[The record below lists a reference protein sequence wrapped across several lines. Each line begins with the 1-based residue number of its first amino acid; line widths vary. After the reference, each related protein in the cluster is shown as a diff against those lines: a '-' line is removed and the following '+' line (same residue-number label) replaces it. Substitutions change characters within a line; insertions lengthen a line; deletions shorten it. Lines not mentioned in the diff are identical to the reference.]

1 MLKTFENFI
10 AGDYSHYKPEID
22 LVEPIYPYGA
32 DFFSVGDLLKIHE
45 SKATSHFSLND
56 FKSIFYAPLKES
68 DGYFDNELI
77 ESLYSC
83 YEFSQMY
90 ESRKEWFDS
99 PDVKKFMME
108 SDTHYIFLCSG
119 EVYTISKK
127 SFQVIESL
135 NEGVMDWMKNYWK
148 KAANIGAKV
157 SAKVKTYMVKK
168 YDETK
173 VVVKKVVNKAGEVV
187 KKVRD
192 TAEDVWNKVSDGARK
207 AWTWCKDSV
216 ATIWD
221 IVKSS
226 SPLEMVSGIISILG
240 AAAGWFAAIGGT
252 ILAAICT
259 ALGGGIDTYLGAEET
274 YKGAKIIKDSP
285 ISTDA
290 SGNIVMASLVEPAK
304 SSLAALVGGVVGMS
318 LGLYDVSVGTA
329 AALVNPAA
337 GAMSLAIQSSAKK
350 VSEAWIIQTIK
361 NMSGFLET
369 IISKILSKLGNIKII
384 AGATAVVATTAETL
398 KGQGAVGKIGVEA
411 AGKVVSKVKDTAI
424 AKASEEIKQ
433 DISDSF
439 QAGAINQIMG
449 WLWDGLL
456 KAGKALTDGIAF
468 IVSLPEKISSII
480 KDISG
485 KASTT
490 IEKILSGGL
499 NSIVK
504 PLTDVMAKLVN
515 TFLKPRI
522 EAAQKWFERQLKANA
537 AVKETLAK
545 TKTDFSGVPVS
556 KPKSAI
562 KVETLKAEEKDLKRL
577 KSLPPLNKGLR
588 KGAENYA
595 EESKKEGSKDSSKK
609 ISGEKKQ
616 SEIKKDSNNKGDKEI
631 SKDKKIKESF
641 NFFDSRVLGFDEFS
655 LSL

>member
-10 AGDYSHYKPEID
+10 SSDYSHYKPEID
-22 LVEPIYPYGA
+22 LVEPIYPYGS
-32 DFFSVGDLLKIHE
+32 DFFNVGDLLKIHE
-45 SKATSHFSLND
+45 SKSISHFSLND

-68 DGYFDNELI
+68 DGYFDNEMI

-135 NEGVMDWMKNYWK
+135 NEGAMDWMKSYWK

-274 YKGAKIIKDSP
+274 YKGSKIIKDSQ

-398 KGQGAVGKIGVEA
+398 KGKGVVGKAAITGVKKGVSTVE
-411 AGKVVSKVKDTAI
+411 GKVTEEVKQT
-424 AKASEEIKQ
+424 
-433 DISDSF
+433 ISDSF

-595 EESKKEGSKDSSKK
+595 EESKKDVSKENSKK
-609 ISGEKKQ
+609 IPGEKKQ
-616 SEIKKDSNNKGDKEI
+616 PEIKKDSNNKGDKEI

>member
-10 AGDYSHYKPEID
+10 SGDYSHYKPEID

-32 DFFSVGDLLKIHE
+32 DFFSMGDLLKIHE

-127 SFQVIESL
+127 SFQVIDSL
-135 NEGVMDWMKNYWK
+135 NEGVMDWMKSYWK

-221 IVKSS
+221 IVKST

-274 YKGAKIIKDSP
+274 YKGSKIIKDSK

-290 SGNIVMASLVEPAK
+290 SGNIVMSSLVEPAK

-329 AALVNPAA
+329 GALVNPAA
-337 GAMSLAIQSSAKK
+337 GSISLAIKSSAKK
-350 VSEAWIIQTIK
+350 VSEAWITQTIK
-361 NMSGFLET
+361 TLSGFLED
-369 IISKILSKLGNIKII
+369 IIGKILSKLGNVKVI
-384 AGATAVVATTAETL
+384 AGATAVVATAAVTL
-398 KGQGAVGKIGVEA
+398 KGKGV
-411 AGKVVSKVKDTAI
+411 AGKAVVAGAEKGVSAVKGQVTEEVKQTI
-424 AKASEEIKQ
+424 A
-433 DISDSF
+433 DSF
-439 QAGAINQIMG
+439 QASAINQIMG

-545 TKTDFSGVPVS
+545 TKTNFSGVPVS

-595 EESKKEGSKDSSKK
+595 EASKKEGSKENSKK

-641 NFFDSRVLGFDEFS
+641 NFFDSQVLGFDEFS

>member
-10 AGDYSHYKPEID
+10 SGDYSHYKPEID

-77 ESLYSC
+77 ESLYSF

-173 VVVKKVVNKAGEVV
+173 VVIKKVVNKAGEVV

-240 AAAGWFAAIGGT
+240 TVAGWFAAIGGT

-259 ALGGGIDTYLGAEET
+259 ALGGGINTYLGAEET
-274 YKGAKIIKDSP
+274 FKGAKIIKDSP

-304 SSLAALVGGVVGMS
+304 ISLAALVGGVVGMS

-350 VSEAWIIQTIK
+350 VSESWIIQTIK
-361 NMSGFLET
+361 NMSGFLED
-369 IISKILSKLGNIKII
+369 IISKILSKLKNVKII

-398 KGQGAVGKIGVEA
+398 KGAGV
-411 AGKVVSKVKDTAI
+411 AGKATITGVKKGVSTVEGKVT
-424 AKASEEIKQ
+424 EEVKQ
-433 DISDSF
+433 TISDSF

-522 EAAQKWFERQLKANA
+522 EAAQKWFERQLKANEV
-537 AVKETLAK
+537 VKETLAK
-545 TKTDFSGVPVS
+545 TKTNFSGVPVS

-595 EESKKEGSKDSSKK
+595 EESKKDVSKENSKK
-609 ISGEKKQ
+609 IPGEKKQ
-616 SEIKKDSNNKGDKEI
+616 PEIKKDSNNKGDKEI
-631 SKDKKIKESF
+631 SKGKKIKESF

>member
-10 AGDYSHYKPEID
+10 SGDYSHYKPEID

-32 DFFSVGDLLKIHE
+32 DFFNIGDLLKIHE

-221 IVKSS
+221 IVKST

-259 ALGGGIDTYLGAEET
+259 ALGGGLNTYLGAEET

-290 SGNIVMASLVEPAK
+290 SGNIIMASLVEPAK

-369 IISKILSKLGNIKII
+369 IISKILSKLGGNIKII
-384 AGATAVVATTAETL
+384 AGTATAVVDAAAETL
-398 KGQGAVGKIGVEA
+398 KGKGV
-411 AGKVVSKVKDTAI
+411 AGKAVITGVKKGAAKVKGQVTGEVKQTI
-424 AKASEEIKQ
+424 A
-433 DISDSF
+433 DSF

-545 TKTDFSGVPVS
+545 AKTNFSGVPVS

-595 EESKKEGSKDSSKK
+595 EASKKEGSKENSKK

-641 NFFDSRVLGFDEFS
+641 NFFDSQVLGFDEFS

>member
-22 LVEPIYPYGA
+22 LVEPIYPYGS
-32 DFFSVGDLLKIHE
+32 DFFNVGDLLKIHE
-45 SKATSHFSLND
+45 SKSISHFSLND

-68 DGYFDNELI
+68 DGYFDNEMI

-135 NEGVMDWMKNYWK
+135 NEGAMDWMKSYWK

-274 YKGAKIIKDSP
+274 YKGAKTIKDSQ

-304 SSLAALVGGVVGMS
+304 ISLAALVGGVVGMS

-329 AALVNPAA
+329 EALVYPAA
-337 GAMSLAIQSSAKK
+337 GSMSLAIKSSAKK
-350 VSEAWIIQTIK
+350 VSESWIIQTIK
-361 NMSGFLET
+361 NMSGFLED
-369 IISKILSKLGNIKII
+369 IIGKILSKLGNVKII

-398 KGQGAVGKIGVEA
+398 KGKGI
-411 AGKVVSKVKDTAI
+411 AGKAVVAGAEKGVSTAKGKVT
-424 AKASEEIKQ
+424 EEVKQ
-433 DISDSF
+433 TISDSL
-439 QAGAINQIMG
+439 QSSAINQIMG

-515 TFLKPRI
+515 TFLKPKI

-545 TKTDFSGVPVS
+545 TKTNFAGVPVS

-595 EESKKEGSKDSSKK
+595 EESKKGSSKENPKK
-609 ISGEKKQ
+609 ISGGKNQ
-616 SEIKKDSNNKGDKEI
+616 PEIKKNPNNKGNKEI
-631 SKDKKIKESF
+631 LKDKKIKESF
-641 NFFDSRVLGFDEFS
+641 NFFDSQILGFDEFS

>member
-10 AGDYSHYKPEID
+10 SGDYSHYKPEID

-32 DFFSVGDLLKIHE
+32 DFFNIGDLLKIHE

-221 IVKSS
+221 IVKST

-240 AAAGWFAAIGGT
+240 AVAGWFAAIGGT
-252 ILAAICT
+252 VLSAICT
-259 ALGGGIDTYLGAEET
+259 ALGGGINTYLGAEET

-290 SGNIVMASLVEPAK
+290 NGNIVMASLVEPAK

-361 NMSGFLET
+361 NMNGFLEN
-369 IISKILSKLGNIKII
+369 ILSKILSKLGGNIKII
-384 AGATAVVATTAETL
+384 AGTATAVVDAAAETL
-398 KGQGAVGKIGVEA
+398 KGKGV
-411 AGKVVSKVKDTAI
+411 AGKAVITGVKKGAAKVKGQVT
-424 AKASEEIKQ
+424 EEVKQ
-433 DISDSF
+433 TISDSF

-595 EESKKEGSKDSSKK
+595 EASKKDGSKENSKK

-616 SEIKKDSNNKGDKEI
+616 SEIKKDSNNKGSKEI

>member
-10 AGDYSHYKPEID
+10 SGDYSHYKPEID

-135 NEGVMDWMKNYWK
+135 NEGVMDWMKSYWK

-173 VVVKKVVNKAGEVV
+173 VVIKKVVNKAGEIV

-240 AAAGWFAAIGGT
+240 TVAGWFAAIGGT

-259 ALGGGIDTYLGAEET
+259 ALGGGINTYLGAEET
-274 YKGAKIIKDSP
+274 FKGAKIIKDSP

-304 SSLAALVGGVVGMS
+304 ISLAALVGGVVGMS

-337 GAMSLAIQSSAKK
+337 GSMSLAIKSSAKK
-350 VSEAWIIQTIK
+350 VSESWIIQTIK
-361 NMSGFLET
+361 NMSEFLET
-369 IISKILSKLGNIKII
+369 ILSKILSKLGNIKVI
-384 AGATAVVATTAETL
+384 AGATAVVATAAETL
-398 KGQGAVGKIGVEA
+398 KGKGV
-411 AGKVVSKVKDTAI
+411 AGKAAITGVKKGAATVEGKATEEVKQTI
-424 AKASEEIKQ
+424 A
-433 DISDSF
+433 DSF
-439 QAGAINQIMG
+439 QSGAINQIMG

-468 IVSLPEKISSII
+468 IISLPEKISSII

-522 EAAQKWFERQLKANA
+522 EAAQKWFERQLKANEL
-537 AVKETLAK
+537 VKETLAK
-545 TKTDFSGVPVS
+545 TKTNFSGVPVS

-595 EESKKEGSKDSSKK
+595 EESKKDVSKENSKK
-609 ISGEKKQ
+609 IPGEKKQ
-616 SEIKKDSNNKGDKEI
+616 PEIKKDSNNKGDKEI
-631 SKDKKIKESF
+631 SKGKKIKESF

>member
-10 AGDYSHYKPEID
+10 SSDYSHYKPEID
-22 LVEPIYPYGA
+22 LVEPIYPYGS
-32 DFFSVGDLLKIHE
+32 DFFNVGDLLKIHE

-68 DGYFDNELI
+68 DGYFDNELV

-221 IVKSS
+221 IVKST

-240 AAAGWFAAIGGT
+240 AVSGWFAAIGGT
-252 ILAAICT
+252 VLAAICT
-259 ALGGGIDTYLGAEET
+259 ALGGGINTYLGAEET

-304 SSLAALVGGVVGMS
+304 ISLAALVGGVVGMS

-329 AALVNPAA
+329 GALVNPAA
-337 GAMSLAIQSSAKK
+337 GSISLAIKSSAKK
-350 VSEAWIIQTIK
+350 VSEAWITQTIK
-361 NMSGFLET
+361 NMSGFLED
-369 IISKILSKLGNIKII
+369 IIGKILSKLGNVKII

-398 KGQGAVGKIGVEA
+398 KGKGVVGKAAITGVKKGVSTVE
-411 AGKVVSKVKDTAI
+411 GKVTEEVKQT
-424 AKASEEIKQ
+424 
-433 DISDSF
+433 ISDSF

-515 TFLKPRI
+515 TFLKPKI
-522 EAAQKWFERQLKANA
+522 EAAQKWFERQLKSNSV
-537 AVKETLAK
+537 VKETLAK
-545 TKTDFSGVPVS
+545 TKTNFAGVPVS

-595 EESKKEGSKDSSKK
+595 EESKKGSSKENPKK
-609 ISGEKKQ
+609 ISGGKNQ
-616 SEIKKDSNNKGDKEI
+616 PEIKKNPNNKGDKEI

>member
-10 AGDYSHYKPEID
+10 SGDYSHYKPEID

-32 DFFSVGDLLKIHE
+32 DFFNIGDLLKIHE

-148 KAANIGAKV
+148 KAANI
-157 SAKVKTYMVKK
+157 KTYMVKK

-221 IVKSS
+221 IVKST

-240 AAAGWFAAIGGT
+240 AVAGWFAAIGGT

-259 ALGGGIDTYLGAEET
+259 ALGGGINTYLGAEET

-398 KGQGAVGKIGVEA
+398 KGKGVVGKAAITGVKKGA
-411 AGKVVSKVKDTAI
+411 DTVKGKVTEEVKQT
-424 AKASEEIKQ
+424 
-433 DISDSF
+433 ISDSF

-545 TKTDFSGVPVS
+545 AKTNFSGVPVS

-595 EESKKEGSKDSSKK
+595 EASKKDGSKENSKK

-616 SEIKKDSNNKGDKEI
+616 PEIKKDSNNKGNKEI
-631 SKDKKIKESF
+631 PKDKKIKESF
-641 NFFDSRVLGFDEFS
+641 NFFDSQVLGFDEFS

>member
-10 AGDYSHYKPEID
+10 SSDYSHYKPEID
-22 LVEPIYPYGA
+22 LVEPIYPYGSG
-32 DFFSVGDLLKIHE
+32 FFNVGDLLKIHE
-45 SKATSHFSLND
+45 SKSISHFSLND

-119 EVYTISKK
+119 EVYTISKR
-127 SFQVIESL
+127 SFQIIESL
-135 NEGVMDWMKNYWK
+135 NEGDMDWMKSYWE

-187 KKVRD
+187 KKVTD
-192 TAEDVWNKVSDGARK
+192 TAGDVWNKVSDGARK
-207 AWTWCKDSV
+207 AWTWCKNSV

-274 YKGAKIIKDSP
+274 YKGSKIIKDSQ

-304 SSLAALVGGVVGMS
+304 RSLSALVGGVVGMS

-329 AALVNPAA
+329 GALVNPAA
-337 GAMSLAIQSSAKK
+337 GSMSLAIKSSAKK

-361 NMSGFLET
+361 NMSGFLND
-369 IISKILSKLGNIKII
+369 IIGKILSKLGNVKII

-398 KGQGAVGKIGVEA
+398 KGKGVAGKAVVTGVEKGVSTVE
-411 AGKVVSKVKDTAI
+411 GKLT
-424 AKASEEIKQ
+424 EEFKQ
-433 DISDSF
+433 TISDSL
-439 QAGAINQIMG
+439 QSSAVNQIMG

-480 KDISG
+480 KGISG
-485 KASTT
+485 KASTP

-515 TFLKPRI
+515 TFLKPKI
-522 EAAQKWFERQLKANA
+522 QAAQKWFERQLKANSV
-537 AVKETLAK
+537 VKETLTK
-545 TKTDFSGVPVS
+545 TKTNFAGVPVS

-595 EESKKEGSKDSSKK
+595 EESKKGSSKKNPKK
-609 ISGEKKQ
+609 ISGGKNQ
-616 SEIKKDSNNKGDKEI
+616 PEIKKNSNNKGNKEI
-631 SKDKKIKESF
+631 LKGKKIKESF
-641 NFFDSRVLGFDEFS
+641 NFFDSRILGFDEFS

>member
-10 AGDYSHYKPEID
+10 SSDYSHYKPEID
-22 LVEPIYPYGA
+22 LVEPIYPYGS
-32 DFFSVGDLLKIHE
+32 DFFNVGDLLKIHE
-45 SKATSHFSLND
+45 SKSISHFSLND

-135 NEGVMDWMKNYWK
+135 NEGAMDWMKSYWK

-274 YKGAKIIKDSP
+274 YKGSKIIKDSQ

-329 AALVNPAA
+329 GALVSPAA
-337 GAMSLAIQSSAKK
+337 GSMSLAVKSSAKK

-361 NMSGFLET
+361 NMSGFLED
-369 IISKILSKLGNIKII
+369 IIGKILSKLGNVKII

-398 KGQGAVGKIGVEA
+398 KGKGI
-411 AGKVVSKVKDTAI
+411 AGKAVVAGAEKGVSTAKGKVT
-424 AKASEEIKQ
+424 EEVKQ
-433 DISDSF
+433 TISDSL
-439 QAGAINQIMG
+439 QSSAVNQIMG

-545 TKTDFSGVPVS
+545 TKTNFAGVPVS

-595 EESKKEGSKDSSKK
+595 EESKKGSSKENPKK
-609 ISGEKKQ
+609 ISGGKNQ
-616 SEIKKDSNNKGDKEI
+616 PEIKKNPNNKGDKEI
-631 SKDKKIKESF
+631 LKDKKIKESF
-641 NFFDSRVLGFDEFS
+641 NFFDSQILGFDEFS

>member
-10 AGDYSHYKPEID
+10 SGDYSHYKPEID

-135 NEGVMDWMKNYWK
+135 NEGVMDWMKSYWK

-173 VVVKKVVNKAGEVV
+173 VVIKKVVNKAGEVV

-221 IVKSS
+221 IVKST

-240 AAAGWFAAIGGT
+240 AVSGWFAAIGGT

-361 NMSGFLET
+361 NMNGFLET
-369 IISKILSKLGNIKII
+369 IISKILSKLKNVKII
-384 AGATAVVATTAETL
+384 AGVTAVVATTAETL
-398 KGQGAVGKIGVEA
+398 KGAGV
-411 AGKVVSKVKDTAI
+411 AGKATITGVKKGVSTVEGKVT
-424 AKASEEIKQ
+424 EEVKQ
-433 DISDSF
+433 TISDSF

-522 EAAQKWFERQLKANA
+522 EAAQKWFERQLKANEV
-537 AVKETLAK
+537 VKETLAK
-545 TKTDFSGVPVS
+545 TKTNFSGVPVS

-595 EESKKEGSKDSSKK
+595 EESKKEGSKENSKK

-616 SEIKKDSNNKGDKEI
+616 PEIKKDSNNKENKGI

-641 NFFDSRVLGFDEFS
+641 NFFDSQVLGFDEFS

>member
-10 AGDYSHYKPEID
+10 SSDYSHYKPEID
-22 LVEPIYPYGA
+22 LVEPIYPYGS
-32 DFFSVGDLLKIHE
+32 DFFNVGDLLKIHE
-45 SKATSHFSLND
+45 SKSISHFSLND

-68 DGYFDNELI
+68 DGYFDNEMI

-135 NEGVMDWMKNYWK
+135 NEGAMDWMKSYWK

-274 YKGAKIIKDSP
+274 YKGSKIIKDSQ

-329 AALVNPAA
+329 GALVNPAA
-337 GAMSLAIQSSAKK
+337 GSMSLAVKSSAKK

-361 NMSGFLET
+361 NMSGFLED
-369 IISKILSKLGNIKII
+369 IIGKILSKLGNVKII

-398 KGQGAVGKIGVEA
+398 KGKGI
-411 AGKVVSKVKDTAI
+411 AGKAVVAGAEKGVSTAKGKVT
-424 AKASEEIKQ
+424 EEVKQ
-433 DISDSF
+433 TISDSL
-439 QAGAINQIMG
+439 QSSAVNQIMG

-515 TFLKPRI
+515 TFLKPKI
-522 EAAQKWFERQLKANA
+522 EAAQKWFERQLKSNSV
-537 AVKETLAK
+537 VKETLAK
-545 TKTDFSGVPVS
+545 TKTNFAGVPVS

-595 EESKKEGSKDSSKK
+595 EESKKGSSKENPKK
-609 ISGEKKQ
+609 ISGGKNQ
-616 SEIKKDSNNKGDKEI
+616 PEIKKNPNNKGNKEI
-631 SKDKKIKESF
+631 LKDKKIKESF
-641 NFFDSRVLGFDEFS
+641 NFFDSQILGFDEFS

>member
-10 AGDYSHYKPEID
+10 SSDYSHYKPEID
-22 LVEPIYPYGA
+22 LVEPIYPYGS
-32 DFFSVGDLLKIHE
+32 DFFNVGDLLKIHE
-45 SKATSHFSLND
+45 SKSISHFSLND

-135 NEGVMDWMKNYWK
+135 NEGVMDWMKSYWK

-221 IVKSS
+221 IVKST

-240 AAAGWFAAIGGT
+240 TVAGWFAAIGGT

-274 YKGAKIIKDSP
+274 YKGSKIIKDSQ

-361 NMSGFLET
+361 NMDGFLET
-369 IISKILSKLGNIKII
+369 IISKILSKLKNVKII

-398 KGQGAVGKIGVEA
+398 KGAGV
-411 AGKVVSKVKDTAI
+411 AGKATITGVKKGVSTVKGTVT
-424 AKASEEIKQ
+424 EEVKQ
-433 DISDSF
+433 TISDSF

-515 TFLKPRI
+515 TFLKPKI
-522 EAAQKWFERQLKANA
+522 EAAQKWFERQLKSNSV
-537 AVKETLAK
+537 VKETLAK
-545 TKTDFSGVPVS
+545 TKTNFAGVPVS

-595 EESKKEGSKDSSKK
+595 EESKKGSSKENPKK
-609 ISGEKKQ
+609 ISGGKNQ
-616 SEIKKDSNNKGDKEI
+616 PEIKKNPNNKGDKEI

>member
-10 AGDYSHYKPEID
+10 SGDYSHYKPEIG

-32 DFFSVGDLLKIHE
+32 DFFSMGDLLKIHE

-77 ESLYSC
+77 ESLYSF

-135 NEGVMDWMKNYWK
+135 NEGVMDWMKSYWK

-173 VVVKKVVNKAGEVV
+173 VVIKKVVNKAGEVV

-240 AAAGWFAAIGGT
+240 TVAGWFAAIGGT

-259 ALGGGIDTYLGAEET
+259 ALGGGINTYLGAEET
-274 YKGAKIIKDSP
+274 FKGAKIIKDSP

-350 VSEAWIIQTIK
+350 VSESWIIQTIK
-361 NMSGFLET
+361 NMSGFLED
-369 IISKILSKLGNIKII
+369 IISKILSKLKNVKII

-398 KGQGAVGKIGVEA
+398 KGAGV
-411 AGKVVSKVKDTAI
+411 AGKATITGVKKGVSTVEGKVT
-424 AKASEEIKQ
+424 EEVKQ
-433 DISDSF
+433 TISDSF

-545 TKTDFSGVPVS
+545 TKTNFSGVPVS

-595 EESKKEGSKDSSKK
+595 EESKKDVSKENSKK
-609 ISGEKKQ
+609 IPGEKKQ
-616 SEIKKDSNNKGDKEI
+616 PEIKKDSNNKGDKEI
-631 SKDKKIKESF
+631 SKGKKIKESF

>member
-10 AGDYSHYKPEID
+10 SSDYSHYKPEID
-22 LVEPIYPYGA
+22 LVEPIYPYGS
-32 DFFSVGDLLKIHE
+32 DFFNVGDLLKIHE
-45 SKATSHFSLND
+45 SKSISHFSLND

-68 DGYFDNELI
+68 DGYFDNEMI

-135 NEGVMDWMKNYWK
+135 NEGAMDWMKSYWK

-274 YKGAKIIKDSP
+274 YKGSKIIKDSQ

-329 AALVNPAA
+329 GALVNPAA
-337 GAMSLAIQSSAKK
+337 GSMSLAVKSSAKK

-361 NMSGFLET
+361 NMSGFLED
-369 IISKILSKLGNIKII
+369 IIGKILSKLGNVKII

-398 KGQGAVGKIGVEA
+398 KGKGI
-411 AGKVVSKVKDTAI
+411 AGKAVVAGAEKGVSTVKGKVT
-424 AKASEEIKQ
+424 EEVKQ
-433 DISDSF
+433 TISDSL
-439 QAGAINQIMG
+439 QSSAVNQIMG

-515 TFLKPRI
+515 TFLKPKI
-522 EAAQKWFERQLKANA
+522 EAAQKWFERQLKSNSV
-537 AVKETLAK
+537 VKETLAK
-545 TKTDFSGVPVS
+545 TKTNFAGVPVS

-595 EESKKEGSKDSSKK
+595 EESKKGSSKENPKK
-609 ISGEKKQ
+609 ISGGKNQ
-616 SEIKKDSNNKGDKEI
+616 PEIKKNPNNKGDKEI

-641 NFFDSRVLGFDEFS
+641 NFFDSQILGFDEFS

>member
-10 AGDYSHYKPEID
+10 SGDYSHYKPEID

-173 VVVKKVVNKAGEVV
+173 VVIKKVVNKAGEVV

-240 AAAGWFAAIGGT
+240 TVAGWFAAIGGT

-259 ALGGGIDTYLGAEET
+259 ALGGGINTYLGAEET
-274 YKGAKIIKDSP
+274 FKGAKIIKDSP

-304 SSLAALVGGVVGMS
+304 ISLAALVGGVVGMS

-350 VSEAWIIQTIK
+350 VSESWIIQTIK
-361 NMSGFLET
+361 NMSEFLET
-369 IISKILSKLGNIKII
+369 ILSKILSKLGNIKII

-398 KGQGAVGKIGVEA
+398 KGAGV
-411 AGKVVSKVKDTAI
+411 AGKATITGVKKGVSTVEGKVT
-424 AKASEEIKQ
+424 EEVKQ
-433 DISDSF
+433 TISDSF

-522 EAAQKWFERQLKANA
+522 EAAQKWFERQLKANEV
-537 AVKETLAK
+537 VKETLAK
-545 TKTDFSGVPVS
+545 TKTNFSGVPVS

-595 EESKKEGSKDSSKK
+595 EESKKDVSKENSKK
-609 ISGEKKQ
+609 IPGEKKQ
-616 SEIKKDSNNKGDKEI
+616 PEIKKNPNNKGDKEI

-641 NFFDSRVLGFDEFS
+641 NFFDSQVLGFDEFS

>member
-10 AGDYSHYKPEID
+10 SGDYSHYKPEID

-32 DFFSVGDLLKIHE
+32 DFFNIGDLLKIHE

-135 NEGVMDWMKNYWK
+135 NEGVMDWMKSYWK

-221 IVKSS
+221 IVKST

-274 YKGAKIIKDSP
+274 YKGSKIIKDSQ

-329 AALVNPAA
+329 GALVNPAA
-337 GAMSLAIQSSAKK
+337 GSMSLAIKSSAKK

-361 NMSGFLET
+361 NMNGFLED
-369 IISKILSKLGNIKII
+369 ILSKILSKLTVTNKAVV
-384 AGATAVVATTAETL
+384 AGATAVVAKGAEIKKEYGVAGKAVITGVKKGAAKV
-398 KGQGAVGKIGVEA
+398 KGQVTEE
-411 AGKVVSKVKDTAI
+411 VKQTI
-424 AKASEEIKQ
+424 A
-433 DISDSF
+433 DSF

-545 TKTDFSGVPVS
+545 TKTNFAGVPVS

-588 KGAENYA
+588 KGAENYSEA
-595 EESKKEGSKDSSKK
+595 SKKDGSKENPKK

-616 SEIKKDSNNKGDKEI
+616 PEIKKDSNNKGDKEI

-641 NFFDSRVLGFDEFS
+641 NFFDSQVLGFDEFS
-655 LSL
+655 LSI

>member
-10 AGDYSHYKPEID
+10 SGDYSHYKPEID

-32 DFFSVGDLLKIHE
+32 DFFNIGDLLKIHE

-135 NEGVMDWMKNYWK
+135 NEGVMDWMKSYWK

-221 IVKSS
+221 IVKST

-274 YKGAKIIKDSP
+274 YKGSKIIKDSQ

-329 AALVNPAA
+329 GALVNPAA
-337 GAMSLAIQSSAKK
+337 GSMSLAIKSSAKK
-350 VSEAWIIQTIK
+350 VSEAWIIQTLK
-361 NMSGFLET
+361 NMNGFLED
-369 IISKILSKLGNIKII
+369 ILSKILSKLGNIKVI
-384 AGATAVVATTAETL
+384 AGATAVVATAAGTL
-398 KGQGAVGKIGVEA
+398 KGSV
-411 AGKVVSKVKDTAI
+411 AGKAVITGAEKGVATVKGQVTEEVKQTI
-424 AKASEEIKQ
+424 A
-433 DISDSF
+433 DSF

-545 TKTDFSGVPVS
+545 TKTNFSGVPVS

-595 EESKKEGSKDSSKK
+595 EASKKDGSKESSKK

-616 SEIKKDSNNKGDKEI
+616 PEIKKDSNNKGDKEI

-641 NFFDSRVLGFDEFS
+641 NFFDSQVLGFDEFS
-655 LSL
+655 LSI